1 MRSTRSARKKAYLVI
16 SGLAWAC
23 LMHIPTFS
31 VAQTSGMGR
40 PAVSAEDAALDN
52 AWQKASS
59 KYDERRTAILKDVD
73 VGISEGP
80 FRADWNSL
88 SNYKIPQWFQDAK
101 FGIFVHWGVYSVP
114 AYGSEWYPRNMY
126 QPGTEEYKHH
136 LATYGPLK
144 QFGYK
149 DFIPL
154 FKAEHYDPQAWAA
167 LFKASGARYV
177 VPVFEHHDGFAMY
190 DSGLSDWTATKMG
203 PHRDLAGDLAKAV
216 RAEGLHLGASSHR
229 IEHDWFMDGVNKTDS
244 DGKDPRYAG
253 FYGPSHLATEDHPS
267 TILNFHAHLSP
278 KYASDWLARDA
289 EIVEKYHPEIMWFD
303 WWIGNPEVEPYLRRF
318 AAFYYNASLKYGGVG
333 VINYKYEAMRE
344 HTAVLDIERGQ
355 LSEIRRDYWQTDT
368 SVSNKSWGYING
380 DTFKTPEVIV
390 QQLVDIVSKNGNLLL
405 NVGPRADGTIP
416 DEVQQ
421 VLRDVGGWLQVN
433 GEAIY
438 GTRPWKVFGEGPTKV
453 VEGAFHDTDTQSYS
467 ADDYRFTSKGNV
479 LYAIELKWS
488 TTGEAVIRSLKRDT
502 VDSLMAVESVS
513 LLGSASPLHFEQQKD
528 GLHIQVPSQAP
539 GHFAYVFRIVPSKS
553 AQAAHSR

>member
-1 MRSTRSARKKAYLVI
+1 MLSTRSARKRISLAITGLVVT
-16 SGLAWAC
+16 C
-23 LMHIPTFS
+23 LVPCFNLS
-31 VAQTSGMGR
+31 AAQTASGMGG

-59 KYDERRTAILKDVD
+59 KFDTQRATLIKHVD
-73 VGISEGP
+73 KGATDGP
-80 FRADWNSL
+80 FRPDWKSL
-88 SNYKIPQWFQDAK
+88 SNYKIPEWYQDAK

-126 QPGTEEYKHH
+126 QPGTDENKHQV
-136 LATYGPLK
+136 ATYGPLT

-154 FKAEHYDPQAWAA
+154 FKAEHYDPQAWAS
-167 LFKASGARYV
+167 LFKAAGAKYV

-190 DSGLSDWTATKMG
+190 DSGLSDWTAAKMG
-203 PHRDLAGDLAKAV
+203 PQRDLAWDLAEAV
-216 RAEGLHLGASSHR
+216 RAQGLHLGASSHR
-229 IEHDWFMDGVNKTDS
+229 IEHDWFMNGVNKVDS
-244 DGKDPRYAG
+244 DGKDPRYAE
-253 FYGPSHLATEDHPS
+253 FYGPAHPSTEDHPG
-267 TILNFHAHLSP
+267 TILHFHAYLSP

-303 WWIGNPEVEPYLRRF
+303 WWIGNPELEPYLKRF
-318 AAFYYNASLKYGGVG
+318 AAFYYNDSLKHGGVG
-333 VINYKYEAMRE
+333 VINYKYDAMRE

-355 LSEIRRDYWQTDT
+355 LSEIRPDYWQTDT
-368 SVSNKSWGYING
+368 SVSNKSWGYIKG

-467 ADDYRFTSKGNV
+467 AEDYRFTSKGNV
-479 LYAIELKWS
+479 LYAIELKWP
-488 TTGEAVIRSLKRDT
+488 TTGQAIIRSLGRDKLGS
-502 VDSLMAVESVS
+502 VMKVGSVS
-513 LLGSASPLHFEQQKD
+513 LLGTGAALHFDLQAD
-528 GLHIQVPSQAP
+528 GLHIQVPSEAP
-539 GHFAYVFRIVPSKS
+539 GHFAYVFRIVPGK
-553 AQAAHSR
+553 